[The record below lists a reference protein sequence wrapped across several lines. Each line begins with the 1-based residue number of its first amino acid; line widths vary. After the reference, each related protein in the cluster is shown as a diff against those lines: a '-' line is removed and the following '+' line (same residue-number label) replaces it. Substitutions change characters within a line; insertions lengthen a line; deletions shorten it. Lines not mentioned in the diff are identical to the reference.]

1 MTLGNEL
8 ELGLVAEVDQS
19 DPAPEDGELGYT
31 SALEGG
37 LSGLELS
44 AEDPYVAPGQLELEE
59 LLEDAR
65 SPNGQ

>member
-8 ELGLVAEVDQS
+8 ELGLVPELEDE

-44 AEDPYVAPGQLELEE
+44 AEDPYVAPGQVTLEE